1 MPLAKVIHNF
11 YDIKRRINYIKIN
24 KMLHGNSFVEKIK
37 IHDSDTSES
46 YQTNIEGSLLKILP
60 LAPKKSFRLYSKRK
74 EIDKSNAD
82 SYTVFKINQF
92 LGNLFQSDH
101 H

>member
-24 KMLHGNSFVEKIK
+24 KMLHGNSFIEKIK

-46 YQTNIEGSLLKILP
+46 YQTNIAGSLLRILP

-74 EIDKSNAD
+74 ESDKS
-82 SYTVFKINQF
+82 
-92 LGNLFQSDH
+92 
-101 H
+101 